1 MKAISDRK
9 HTPVSRRQFL
19 RRGGT
24 AALAGLA
31 LPQILPT
38 GVLAADGQPGAND
51 RIGIGFIGIG
61 RQASA
66 LLAASL
72 RLPSTRVLAFADVN
86 LPRAQE
92 AAGKLKADA
101 YQNYHRLL
109 ERKDVDAIF
118 TATPDHWRSLVC
130 IHACQAGKDLYAEKP
145 MTLTIREG
153 RLMVQ
158 AVRKYQ
164 RVFQTGS
171 HQRSMRENIVGCE
184 LVRSGAIG
192 KITRVFAQNYPS
204 PWECGLPA
212 QPVPAGIDWDMWCGP
227 TPLVPFHPD
236 IYAPRAKPGW
246 ISFRPWS
253 GGEVTGWGAH
263 GFDQIQ
269 CALGMDES
277 GPVEVWT
284 DGAKFDP
291 PTFTQPEGR
300 DRAEKICCV
309 PRVLFRYATGTV
321 VELTGEP
328 VGGGVLGGGISGGG
342 IFEGE
347 QGKIRI
353 DRGICRSEPNEE
365 LAENAIRAG
374 RDKGGNHIQNWYDCI
389 KSRARPRADVE
400 TGHRSATVCHLVNL
414 ARWTGRRLRWDP
426 AKETFV
432 GDDQANALLD
442 RPRRQGYELPAVV

>member
-9 HTPVSRRQFL
+9 GFPVSRRQFL

-38 GVLAADGQPGAND
+38 GVLAAEGQPGAND

-61 RQASA
+61 RQASS
-66 LLAASL
+66 LLQTAL
-72 RLPSTRVLAFADVN
+72 RLPATRVLAFADVN
-86 LPRAQE
+86 LPRARQ
-92 AAGKLKADA
+92 AAQKLKADA

-109 ERKDVDAIF
+109 ERKDVDALF

-145 MTLTIREG
+145 MTLTVREG

-158 AVRKYQ
+158 AVRKYK

-171 HQRSMRENIVGCE
+171 HQRSMRENIVGCD
-184 LVRSGAIG
+184 LVRSGKIG
-192 KITRVFAQNYPS
+192 RITRVLAQNYPS
-204 PWECGLPA
+204 PWECGFPA
-212 QPVPAGIDWDMWCGP
+212 QPVPEGIDWDMWCGP

-236 IYAPRAKPGW
+236 IYAPRANPGW

-269 CALGMDES
+269 SALGMDES
-277 GPVEVWT
+277 GPVEIWT
-284 DGAKFDP
+284 DGAPFEP
-291 PTFTQPEGR
+291 PTFTKPEGR

-309 PRVLFRYATGTV
+309 PKVFFRYATGTV
-321 VELTGEP
+321 VEMTGEP
-328 VGGGVLGGGISGGG
+328 AGGGVLGGGISGGG
-342 IFEGE
+342 IFIGE
-347 QGKIRI
+347 KGKIRI
-353 DRGICRSEPNEE
+353 DRGICRSEPDEE
-365 LAENAIRAG
+365 LAESAVRAG
-374 RDKGGNHIQNWYDCI
+374 RELGGNHIQNWYDCI
-389 KSRARPRADVE
+389 KSRERPRADVE
-400 TGHRSATVCHLVNL
+400 TGHRSATVCHLVKI
-414 ARWTGRRLRWDP
+414 ARWTGRRLHWDP

-432 GDDQANALLD
+432 GDEKANEFLD
-442 RPRRQGYELPAVV
+442 RPRRKGFELPAEV